1 MPATTWRLTGLT
13 LPDGQD
19 LRITGVQLWAGD
31 TDVTAQ
37 ATVSSSFAPREGA
50 LSALT
55 DGDAGSACVWAAQQV
70 RLPGFYIEW
79 TFAEAVEI
87 TRIFLGAAVYAGVLT
102 GGASVI
108 NAVGVVDEGVMLGA
122 VSWHA
127 KKALEHG
134 AAGFWSLTGSGSVQP
149 DEVAGARNATRTGG
163 AVVAAQLAVDG
174 GYAFDPQ
181 TTGLIRIPSAAG
193 VDAAGFSVCFD
204 FQYTVVDNLVIAEH
218 GNDNMGWSIQSLSAA
233 QFSSY
238 GIPFGAMGVPVG
250 NAGNSIWFTD
260 VGVNDGKPHR
270 LVMTI
275 DNVGA
280 VALYLDGRLATRRG
294 SSGTGVTK
302 PTYNTSYIDI
312 GSRNGT
318 FGLPVGSRI
327 ANFAL
332 FNRVLS
338 ASEARL
344 LSNSVGC
351 PVQTIPQTATLAVAK
366 EHWLGQ
372 GESATQ
378 SPQVMALD
386 MEYGGNGV
394 IYGTVEQKLTGD
406 TTLPLKRRVRLHRS
420 RDGLLVRETWSD
432 AQGNYRF
439 EGLST
444 RYTYDVIAHDHEGLL
459 QSVIANDLTP
469 EVSA

>member
-1 MPATTWRLTGLT
+1 M
-13 LPDGQD
+13 
-19 LRITGVQLWAGD
+19 
-31 TDVTAQ
+31 
-37 ATVSSSFAPREGA
+37 
-50 LSALT
+50 
-55 DGDAGSACVWAAQQV
+55 
-70 RLPGFYIEW
+70 
-79 TFAEAVEI
+79 
-87 TRIFLGAAVYAGVLT
+87 
-102 GGASVI
+102 
-108 NAVGVVDEGVMLGA
+108 
-122 VSWHA
+122 
-127 KKALEHG
+127 
-134 AAGFWSLTGSGSVQP
+134 GFWSLTDSGSVQT

-193 VDAAGFSVCFD
+193 VDAAGFSVCID
-204 FQYTVVDNLVIAEH
+204 FQFTTAENLVIAEH
-218 GNDNMGWSIQSLSAA
+218 GNDNNGWSIQSGGAISNT
-233 QFSSY
+233 QF
-238 GIPFGAMGVPVG
+238 GMPVG
-250 NAGNSIWFTD
+250 HLIAAVGGTSTSLWFTD
-260 VGVNDGKPHR
+260 VPVNDGKQHR
-270 LVMTI
+270 FIMTV
-275 DNVGA
+275 DANGTTVF
-280 VALYLDGRLATRRG
+280 YLDGRVATRRG
-294 SSGTGVTK
+294 NVSGTRV
-302 PTYNTSYIDI
+302 PVYNTSYIDI

-318 FGLPVGSRI
+318 YGLPAGSRI

-338 ASEARL
+338 THEARL
-344 LSNSVGC
+344 LSNSVGWPLHMLNVS
-351 PVQTIPQTATLAVAK
+351 PVLAVAQ
-366 EHWLGQ
+366 EHWVAQ
-372 GESATQ
+372 GEST
-378 SPQVMALD
+378 ALLPD
-386 MEYGGNGV
+386 IFSFDTEHAGHGT

>member
-37 ATVSSSFAPREGA
+37 ATVSSSFAPSDGA
-50 LSALT
+50 LSALG
-55 DGDAGSACVWAAQQV
+55 DGDAATVCVWAAQQV

-79 TFAEAVEI
+79 TFAAAVEI
-87 TRIFLGAAVYAGVLT
+87 TRVFLGASVYAGVLT
-102 GGASVI
+102 GGASVM
-108 NAVGVVDEGVMLGA
+108 NAMGAVAGGVSLGA
-122 VSWHA
+122 VSRQA
-127 KKALEHG
+127 KKALQHG
-134 AAGFWSLTGSGSVQP
+134 AVGFWSLTGSGSVQP

-163 AVVAAQLAVDG
+163 AIVAAQLAVDG
-174 GYAFDPQ
+174 AQAFDVQ
-181 TTGLIRIPSAAG
+181 TTGLIRIPSVTG
-193 VDAAGFSVCFD
+193 VDGAGFSVCLD

-233 QFSSY
+233 QFSSF
-238 GIPFGAMGVPVG
+238 GVPFGAMGVPVG
-250 NAGNSIWFTD
+250 NAGDALWFTD

-275 DNVGA
+275 DNVGG

-294 SSGTGVTK
+294 STGAGVVK

-318 FGLPVGSRI
+318 YGLPAGSRI

-332 FNRVLS
+332 FNRVLN
-338 ASEARL
+338 ASEALL
-344 LSNSVGC
+344 LSNSVGW
-351 PVQTIPQTATLAVAK
+351 PIQTIPQAATLAVSQ

-378 SPQVMALD
+378 SPQVVALD
-386 MEYGGNGV
+386 MECGGQCS
-394 IYGTVEQKLTGD
+394 IYGTVELYAQTGNIP
-406 TTLPLKRRVRLHRS
+406 LPRRVRLHRS

-432 AQGNYRF
+432 AQGHYRF
-439 EGLST
+439 DGISE
-444 RYTYDVIAHDHEGLL
+444 RYTYDVIAWDHEGLQ
-459 QSVIANDLTP
+459 QSVVANDLTP
-469 EVSA
+469 EVMP

>member
-37 ATVSSSFAPREGA
+37 ATVSSSFAPSEGA

-122 VSWHA
+122 VSWRA

-134 AAGFWSLTGSGSVQP
+134 AVGFWSLTDSGSVQT

-193 VDAAGFSVCFD
+193 VDAAGFSVCID
-204 FQYTVVDNLVIAEH
+204 FQFTTAENLVIAEH
-218 GNDNMGWSIQSLSAA
+218 GNDNNGWSIQSGGAISNT
-233 QFSSY
+233 QF
-238 GIPFGAMGVPVG
+238 GIPVGHLIAPVG
-250 NAGNSIWFTD
+250 GASTSLWFTD
-260 VGVNDGKPHR
+260 VPVNDGEPHR
-270 LVMTI
+270 FIMTV
-275 DNVGA
+275 DANGTTVF
-280 VALYLDGRLATRRG
+280 YLDGRVATRRG
-294 SSGTGVTK
+294 NVSGTRV
-302 PTYNTSYIDI
+302 PVYNTSYIDI

-318 FGLPVGSRI
+318 YGLPAGSRI

-338 ASEARL
+338 THEARL
-344 LSNSVGC
+344 LSNSVGW
-351 PVQTIPQTATLAVAK
+351 PVQTIPQTATLAVAQ

-386 MEYGGNGV
+386 MEYGGPGT
-394 IYGTVEQKLTGD
+394 IHGTVEQKLTGD

-439 EGLST
+439 DGLST
-444 RYTYDVIAHDHEGLL
+444 RYEYDVIAWDHEG
-459 QSVIANDLTP
+459 QFRSTIANNLKP
-469 EVSA
+469 EVLS

>member
-19 LRITGVQLWAGD
+19 LRITSVQLWAGD

-37 ATVSSSFAPREGA
+37 ATVSSSFAPSDGA
-50 LSALT
+50 LSALG
-55 DGDAGSACVWAAQQV
+55 DGDAATVCVWAAQQV

-79 TFAEAVEI
+79 TFAAAVEV
-87 TRIFLGAAVYAGVLT
+87 TRVFLGASVYAGVLT
-102 GGASVI
+102 GGASVM
-108 NAVGVVDEGVMLGA
+108 NAMGAVAGGVSLGA
-122 VSWHA
+122 VSWQA

-134 AAGFWSLTGSGSVQP
+134 AVGFWSLNESSSVQP

-163 AVVAAQLAVDG
+163 AIVAAQLAVDG
-174 GYAFDPQ
+174 VQAFDTQ

-338 ASEARL
+338 ANEARL
-344 LSNSVGC
+344 LSNSVGW
-351 PVQTIPQTATLAVAK
+351 PIQTFHQAAALVAAQD
-366 EHWLGQ
+366 HWLAQ
-372 GESATQ
+372 GESVTL
-378 SPQVMALD
+378 SHKVSALD
-386 MEYGGNGV
+386 MEHGGNCV
-394 IYGTVEQKLTGD
+394 IHGTVELYAQAGNI
-406 TTLPLKRRVRLHRS
+406 PLARRVRLQRS
-420 RDGLLVRETWSD
+420 RDSLLVREAWSD

-439 EGLST
+439 EGISE
-444 RYTYDVIAHDHEGLL
+444 RYTYDVTARDHEGLQ
-459 QSVIANDLTP
+459 QSVVANDLTP
-469 EVSA
+469 EPMP

>member
-31 TDVTAQ
+31 TDVTSQ
-37 ATVSSSFAPREGA
+37 ATVSSSFAPSDGA
-50 LSALT
+50 LSALG
-55 DGDAGSACVWAAQQV
+55 DGDAATVCVWAAQQV

-79 TFAEAVEI
+79 TFAAAVEI
-87 TRIFLGAAVYAGVLT
+87 TRVFLGASVYAGVLT
-102 GGASVI
+102 GGASAM
-108 NAVGVVDEGVMLGA
+108 NAMGAVTGGVSLGA
-122 VSWHA
+122 VSWQA
-127 KKALEHG
+127 KKALEHS
-134 AAGFWSLTGSGSVQP
+134 AVGFRSLTGSGSVQP

-163 AVVAAQLAVDG
+163 AIVAAQLAVDG
-174 GYAFDPQ
+174 AQAFDTQ
-181 TTGLIRIPSAAG
+181 TTGLIRIPSVAG
-193 VDAAGFSVCFD
+193 VDAGGFSVCFD

-233 QFSSY
+233 QFSSF

-338 ASEARL
+338 ANEARL
-344 LSNSVGC
+344 LSNSVGW
-351 PVQTIPQTATLAVAK
+351 PIQTFHQAAALVTAQD
-366 EHWLGQ
+366 HWLAQ

-378 SPQVMALD
+378 SPKVSALD
-386 MEYGGNGV
+386 MEHGGNGV
-394 IYGTVEQKLTGD
+394 IHGTVELYAQAGNI
-406 TTLPLKRRVRLHRS
+406 PLARRVRLQRS
-420 RDGLLVRETWSD
+420 RDSLLVREAWSD

-439 EGLST
+439 EGISE
-444 RYTYDVIAHDHEGLL
+444 RYTYDVTARDHEGLQ
-459 QSVIANDLTP
+459 QSVVANDLTP
-469 EVSA
+469 EVMP